1 MRLQAF
7 CFAIASALLVSS
19 CTTFSLSKSETIV
32 QQNDPSSEGRFRR
45 GVLDFQRQYS
55 EAGWLREAES
65 AGRVQAFLSIINKG
79 WSHKKEREEAEKA
92 PAKDAVSLYLA
103 RVDAQENDDPL
114 PPQGFIMRDLEHAF
128 IAMQTLNSLAAPL
141 LDHYRPKESRID
153 VMELERA
160 LLSARKAQ
168 SLFAGAVERINP
180 TLELNLR
187 ADMAAQLARNNEEIT
202 RMKALADAL
211 NALRLSARP
220 LS

>member
-7 CFAIASALLVSS
+7 CFAIASVLLVSS

-45 GVLDFQRQYS
+45 GVQDFQRQFS

-79 WSHKKEREEAEKA
+79 WSHNKESKAAEQT
-92 PAKDAVSLYLA
+92 PEKDAVSLYLA
-103 RVDAQENDDPL
+103 RIDAQKSDDPL
-114 PPQGFIMRDLEHAF
+114 SPQVFIMRDLERAF
-128 IAMQTLNSLAAPL
+128 VAMQNLNTLATPL
-141 LDHYRPKESRID
+141 LDRYRPKGSRID

-168 SLFAGAVERINP
+168 SLLAGAVERINP
-180 TLELNLR
+180 TLELNIR
-187 ADMAAQLARNNEEIT
+187 ADMAAQLGRNNEEIT